1 MHLNFQQGELRHL
14 SFGGWLTPPFKV
26 SGVRFRVS
34 EKNDKM
40 RNQIILDVIEFVF
53 LTPDT

>member
-1 MHLNFQQGELRHL
+1 MV
-14 SFGGWLTPPFKV
+14 TPPFKV

-34 EKNDKM
+34 EKNNKI
-40 RNQIILDVIEFVF
+40 RNQIILDIIEFVF